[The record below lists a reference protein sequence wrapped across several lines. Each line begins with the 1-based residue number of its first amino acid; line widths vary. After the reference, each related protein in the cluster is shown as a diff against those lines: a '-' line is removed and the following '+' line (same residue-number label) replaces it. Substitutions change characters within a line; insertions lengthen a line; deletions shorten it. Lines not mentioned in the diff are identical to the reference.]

1 MDTFKYTKNLGKLNH
16 EDTKNL
22 NRPITNTEIESVI
35 QTIPTKKRAG
45 QNCCIDNFYHTV
57 QEELISILKLF
68 KTIEKEGIL
77 PNFCCEAS
85 VTLTLKPEKDAHRD
99 LQTSLSD
106 ELDVKVLNT
115 MQANEI

>member
-22 NRPITNTEIESVI
+22 NRPITNTETESVI

-99 LQTSLSD
+99 L
-106 ELDVKVLNT
+106 
-115 MQANEI
+115 